1 MTETPLIKFVF
12 TRAVG
17 TGKNVT
23 IATINENNHFLAEV
37 NGARCLIPSDL
48 AASLT
53 QYYRENSHSSTQSGV
68 NPNR

>member
-1 MTETPLIKFVF
+1 MTETQLIKFVF

-17 TGKNVT
+17 SGKNVT

-48 AASLT
+48 AASLR
-53 QYYRENSHSSTQSGV
+53 QYHSENHHSSSQSGI
-68 NPNR
+68 NHNR